1 MKIIT
6 LTLIDE
12 HHALLEKQATA
23 AHFRTV
29 ESWALST
36 LLEIARTQEALRELD
51 RKNREARRPN
61 K

>member
-1 MKIIT
+1 MKT
-6 LTLIDE
+6 LTLTLKDE

-29 ESWALST
+29 ESWAYAT
-36 LLEIARTQEALRELD
+36 LLEIARTHDALRELD
-51 RKNREARRPN
+51 RKNREARGQ